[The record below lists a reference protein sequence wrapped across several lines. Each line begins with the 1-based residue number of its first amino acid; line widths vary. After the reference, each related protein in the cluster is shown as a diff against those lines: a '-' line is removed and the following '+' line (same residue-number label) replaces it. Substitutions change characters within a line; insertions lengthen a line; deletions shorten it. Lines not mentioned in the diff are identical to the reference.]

1 MKEKAASAAQ
11 FVDSILNRNS
21 FRTALTLVLAVVVV
35 LSCFLSY
42 IDYPVPVYE
51 GYDSEQA
58 YIDAQADYRTS
69 VQEYEDKLVL
79 RDTTDIEIADVLEPA
94 VDIADAN
101 YQQIAADF
109 PDDTDQIAAAEAALQ
124 TAKDELTAAR
134 KVLSGLQNLVG
145 PVPAQNPVP
154 ASTSL
159 IKYVDGLA
167 ELAEGE
173 TPEPP
178 MEIGDVTLVDEPE
191 EVIATYHATG
201 FGIISGQLSAANHLD
216 VVWTLLPG
224 IILIGLLAVLTFL
237 KLPLKYRRMLALI
250 GVLLFCFSALR
261 IETASTKELGAIAK
275 CYTFGFGYRLGLIA
289 SLLLLFNIVMEN
301 KKANLGLK
309 SIAHFASEKAIFL
322 VLLGLIAVIAMIN
335 PKFFSTSTFI
345 NIIQQSS
352 TRLIIAMGMSF
363 VIIGTG
369 GVDLSACRVVGMA
382 AVISASMLQNAD
394 YSRLFYPDLPALPVI
409 IPFVLAVF
417 IALLFG
423 LFNGFVVSKLHVP
436 PFIATLAT
444 MVIVYG
450 ATSIYFNMEPNNSQ
464 PIGGLRSD
472 FGYLGTG
479 EIYGFIP
486 IIVLIALA
494 VCFIV
499 WFMQN
504 KTVFGKNVFAI
515 GGNPEAAKVSGINVT
530 FTVIVIFAL
539 CSALIGMAGVLE
551 AARTGGATNNYG
563 TGYELDAIAACVVGG
578 VSTSGG
584 VGTVAGVMSG
594 VFIFQVINYGLTF
607 IGVDPY
613 WQQIIKGLIIAG
625 AVALDIRKY
634 MNKK

>member
-1 MKEKAASAAQ
+1 MKEKAASVAQ
-11 FVDSILNRNS
+11 TLDRILNKGS
-21 FRTALTLVLAVVVV
+21 VRTALTVFLACAVV
-35 LSCFLSY
+35 LSCFLPY
-42 IDYPVPVYE
+42 INYQVPAYA
-51 GYDSEQA
+51 GYDGVQA
-58 YIDAQADYRTS
+58 YTDAQVDYLTS
-69 VQEYEDKLVL
+69 VQEYKDKIALRETTGTQISEVL
-79 RDTTDIEIADVLEPA
+79 QPA
-94 VDIADAN
+94 VDAAQASYD
-101 YQQIAADF
+101 QITTDF
-109 PDDTDQIAAAEAALQ
+109 PNDTDKITAAETALQ
-124 TAKDELTAAR
+124 AAKDELTAAR

-154 ASTSL
+154 ADSQL
-159 IKYVDGLA
+159 IKYTNGLS
-167 ELAEGE
+167 ELEAGE
-173 TPEPP
+173 VPEPP
-178 MEIGDVTLVDEPE
+178 MEVSDVTLVDTPE
-191 EVIATYHATG
+191 EVLATYHVTG
-201 FGIISGQLSAANHLD
+201 FGIIAGQLSAANNLD

-224 IILIGLLAVLTFL
+224 ILMIGLLAVLTFL
-237 KLPLKYRRMLALI
+237 KTPLKFRKLLAVA
-250 GVLLFCFSALR
+250 GVLLYCFSALR
-261 IETASTKELGAIAK
+261 IETSSNKELGEIAK
-275 CYTFGFGYRLGLIA
+275 SYVFGFGYRLGLIA
-289 SLLLLFNIVMEN
+289 SLILLFNLVLEN
-301 KKANLGLK
+301 KKANFTLK

-322 VLLGLIAVIAMIN
+322 VLLALIIIIAMIN

-472 FGYLGTG
+472 FGFLGTG

-539 CSALIGMAGVLE
+539 CAALIGMAGVLE

-584 VGTVAGVMSG
+584 VGTVGGVMSG

>member
-1 MKEKAASAAQ
+1 MEEKAAAAAHT
-11 FVDSILNRNS
+11 VDNNPNHASMH
-21 FRTALTLVLAVVVV
+21 TAITLILAVMVV
-35 LSCFLSY
+35 LSCFLPY
-42 IDYPVPVYE
+42 INYPVPVYE
-51 GYDSEQA
+51 GYNSDEA
-58 YIDAQADYRTS
+58 YIQAQADYQTAL
-69 VQEYEDKLVL
+69 QEYQDKIVL
-79 RDTTDIEIADVLEPA
+79 KDDTQAEITDVLEPA
-94 VDIADAN
+94 VDDAN
-101 YQQIAADF
+101 AAYLQIVAEA
-109 PDDTDQIAAAEAALQ
+109 PDDTDRIAVAEGALQ

-145 PVPAQNPVP
+145 PVPAQSPVP
-154 ASTSL
+154 ASSKL
-159 IKYVDGLA
+159 IKYVDSLA
-167 ELAEGE
+167 ELAEGDVL
-173 TPEPP
+173 EPP
-178 MEIGDVTLVDEPE
+178 MEVSDVTLVDTPQ
-191 EVIATYHATG
+191 EVIATYHVSG
-201 FGIISGQLSAANHLD
+201 FDIIGGRLSAANHLD

-224 IILIGLLAVLTFL
+224 IILIGLLVVLTFL
-237 KLPLKYRRMLALI
+237 KVPLKYRKMLAVV

-261 IETASTKELGAIAK
+261 IETSSSKELGEIAK
-275 CYTFGFGYRLGLIA
+275 SYSFGFGYSLGIIA
-289 SLLLLFNIVMEN
+289 SLLLLFSITLEN
-301 KKANLGLK
+301 KKASLSLK

-322 VLLGLIAVIAMIN
+322 VLLSLIAVIAFIN
-335 PKFFSTSTFI
+335 PRFFSTSTFI

-382 AVISASMLQNAD
+382 AVVSASMLQNPD
-394 YSRLFYPDLPALPVI
+394 YSRLFFPDLPSLPVI
-409 IPFVLAVF
+409 IPFALAIL
-417 IALLFG
+417 IALIFG

-436 PFIATLAT
+436 PFITTLAT

-472 FGYLGTG
+472 FGFLGTG
-479 EIYGFIP
+479 EIYGFVP

-499 WFMQN
+499 WFLQN

-515 GGNPEAAKVSGINVT
+515 GGNQEAAKVSGINVT

-563 TGYELDAIAACVVGG
+563 NGYELDAIAACVVGG

-584 VGTVAGVMSG
+584 VGTVGGVMSG
-594 VFIFQVINYGLTF
+594 VLIFQVINYGLTF

>member
-11 FVDSILNRNS
+11 PVNTILNKAS
-21 FRTALTLVLAVVVV
+21 LRTAVTLALAVIVV
-35 LSCFLSY
+35 LSCLLPY
-42 IDYPVPVYE
+42 IDYPVPAYV
-51 GYDSEQA
+51 GYDGDQA
-58 YIDAQADYRTS
+58 YVDAQAEYLVA
-69 VQEYEDKLVL
+69 VQEYEDKISL
-79 RDTTDIEIADVLEPA
+79 RDTTDVQISDVLQPA
-94 VDIADAN
+94 VNTAN
-101 YQQIAADF
+101 AAYLEITAQS
-109 PDDTDQIAAAEAALQ
+109 PDDTAKISEAEAALQ

-154 ASTSL
+154 ASAKL
-159 IKYVDGLA
+159 IKYADGLA
-167 ELAEGE
+167 DLAAGE

-178 MEIGDVTLVDEPE
+178 MEVADVTLVDTPE
-191 EVIATYHATG
+191 EVIAAYHVTG
-201 FGIISGQLSAANHLD
+201 FGIIAGRLSAANNLD
-216 VVWTLLPG
+216 VMWTLLPS
-224 IILIGLLAVLTFL
+224 IILIGSLAAFTLLKT
-237 KLPLKYRRMLALI
+237 PLKYRKMLAVV

-261 IETASTKELGAIAK
+261 IETSSSKELGEIAK
-275 CYTFGFGYRLGLIA
+275 SYTFGFGYQLGIVA
-289 SLLLLFNIVMEN
+289 SLLLLLNIALEN
-301 KKANLGLK
+301 KKANLSLK
-309 SIAHFASEKAIFL
+309 SIKHFASEKAIFL
-322 VLLGLIAVIAMIN
+322 VLLGLIAVIALIN

-382 AVISASMLQNAD
+382 AVVSASMLQNAD
-394 YSRLFYPDLPALPVI
+394 YSRLFYPNLPALPVI
-409 IPFVLAVF
+409 LPFALAVL

-472 FGYLGTG
+472 FGFLGTG

-499 WFMQN
+499 WFLQN

-539 CSALIGMAGVLE
+539 CAALIGMAGVLE

-584 VGTVAGVMSG
+584 VGTVGGVMSG